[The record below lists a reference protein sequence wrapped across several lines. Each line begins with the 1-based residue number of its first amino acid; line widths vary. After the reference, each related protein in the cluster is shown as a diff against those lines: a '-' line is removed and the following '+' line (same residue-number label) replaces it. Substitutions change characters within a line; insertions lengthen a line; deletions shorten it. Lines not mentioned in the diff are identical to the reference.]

1 MPNSHMNN
9 PKIPAHGQVAKPTRA
24 APSRRGLAIRFVTR
38 MSVDLDRAIAEH
50 ARRDGLTAG
59 AFVRRTMLEKVRL
72 DSERDARSGRPI
84 RKPSE
89 YEVAIA
95 AAVRELAAVNAAV
108 AAGDRDA
115 ASAGLDRARQTLIPL
130 VVRRP

>member
-1 MPNSHMNN
+1 MPNSYLTK
-9 PKIPAHGQVAKPTRA
+9 PKILAHGQAAKPTRTLT
-24 APSRRGLAIRFVTR
+24 RRGLAIRFVTR
-38 MSVDLDRAIAEH
+38 MSEDLDRAIAEH

-84 RKPSE
+84 RKPSD
-89 YEVAIA
+89 YEVAIG
-95 AAVRELAAVNAAV
+95 AAVRELGAINAAM
-108 AAGDRDA
+108 ASGDRDTIVA
-115 ASAGLDRARQTLIPL
+115 AVDRARGLLIPL

>member
-1 MPNSHMNN
+1 MPTSHLNK
-9 PKIPAHGQVAKPTRA
+9 PRIQAHGQSGPPTRA
-24 APSRRGLAIRFVTR
+24 PVTRRGLAIRFVTR

-59 AFVRRTMLEKVRL
+59 AWVRRILLERVAL
-72 DSERDARSGRPI
+72 DSARDAKSGRPI
-84 RKPSE
+84 RKPAD

-108 AAGDRDA
+108 AGGDKDA
-115 ASAGLDRARQTLIPL
+115 ALAGLDRARAVLIPL
-130 VVRRP
+130 VVRRS

>member
-9 PKIPAHGQVAKPTRA
+9 PKILAHGQAAKPTRA
-24 APSRRGLAIRFVTR
+24 APTRRGLAIRFVTR

-59 AFVRRTMLEKVRL
+59 AWVRRVLLDKVSL
-72 DSERDARSGRPI
+72 DSARDAKSGRPI
-84 RKPSE
+84 RKPAD
-89 YEVAIA
+89 YETAIGA
-95 AAVRELAAVNAAV
+95 AIRELGAVNAAV